1 MRSIAARISLTS
13 VAAQLATIGANP
25 ARAQGYEPIRF
36 ATPVNLGDQGEAYQR
51 GKE

>member
-13 VAAQLATIGANP
+13 VAAQLATVGANP